1 MNKAVN
7 IVVKLS
13 QLSGRPRKFSGVEG
27 CMMHVAPPI
36 TPLRHHWTILH

>member
-1 MNKAVN
+1 MNEAVN

-27 CMMHVAPPI
+27 CVLHVA
-36 TPLRHHWTILH
+36 LLKHRWTILH